1 MRSQFKFEGRNRKM
15 MFLQPQ
21 VCMYCEGTG
30 IETQRVGH
38 VLTRKTCSYC
48 DGTRQFHKYK
58 CNECEGTGQTVVAL
72 PFE

>member
-1 MRSQFKFEGRNRKM
+1 
-15 MFLQPQ
+15 
-21 VCMYCEGTG
+21 MYCEGTG

>member
-1 MRSQFKFEGRNRKM
+1 
-15 MFLQPQ
+15 
-21 VCMYCEGTG
+21 MYCEGTG

-72 PFE
+72 PFG